1 MPQKV
6 FPLPTVGAPSASNS
20 PSALSAQALMGWIKN
35 TPKKIHKKLT
45 VRGEG
50 GVNAYCQS
58 DRKISI
64 FFLPIPL
71 YFDLICTS
79 KNKDTHKASSPCFK
93 SGEAS
98 RGKLGMNYAVK
109 EREHQALD
117 AFFLF

>member
-64 FFLPIPL
+64 FFYPFPYILTLSAHQKIRTHIRHRVL
-71 YFDLICTS
+71 VS
-79 KNKDTHKASSPCFK
+79 KAEKPVEESL
-93 SGEAS
+93 E
-98 RGKLGMNYAVK
+98 
-109 EREHQALD
+109 
-117 AFFLF
+117 